1 MKYEI
6 KTGVYG
12 RGSLKAGEW
21 SKYEIRGKFKI
32 RKNSRKENQTM
43 MEMIKKKI
51 MTDVGVEAEIWKVGY
66 ISLDRVNKYGSITIC
81 LYVSETASK
90 YIYSIVE
97 PILSP
102 EVFDTYFENGGDVI
116 ENAELF
122 MIDNCDLFKE
132 EQQEE

>member
-1 MKYEI
+1 
-6 KTGVYG
+6 
-12 RGSLKAGEW
+12 
-21 SKYEIRGKFKI
+21 
-32 RKNSRKENQTM
+32 
-43 MEMIKKKI
+43 MIKKKI
-51 MTDVGVEAEIWKVGY
+51 MTDLGVEAEIWKVGY

-102 EVFDTYFENGGDVI
+102 EVFDTYFENGGNVI

>member
-1 MKYEI
+1 
-6 KTGVYG
+6 
-12 RGSLKAGEW
+12 
-21 SKYEIRGKFKI
+21 
-32 RKNSRKENQTM
+32 
-43 MEMIKKKI
+43 MIKKKI
-51 MTDVGVEAEIWKVGY
+51 MTDLGVEAEIWKVGY
-66 ISLDRVNKYGSITIC
+66 ISLDRVNKYGSITMC

>member
-1 MKYEI
+1 
-6 KTGVYG
+6 
-12 RGSLKAGEW
+12 
-21 SKYEIRGKFKI
+21 
-32 RKNSRKENQTM
+32 
-43 MEMIKKKI
+43 MIKKKI
-51 MTDVGVEAEIWKVGY
+51 MTDLGVEAESWKVGY